1 MTQDDPSSI
10 AAAPEGVPH
19 ESPLRIARERCGVDQ
34 ASLAGKLKISVA
46 RLEALEQGRYE
57 EFSDPVFVRS
67 LALSVCRHLNVDA
80 TEVLAHLPKP
90 EGRTLEKIGRGL
102 QTPFRDRTVRW
113 HSVIDAS
120 RLKGLVLVASMV
132 LIVVLVALAVNHRSG
147 VSIGASASAASSSAV
162 PSSAAASAPSVS
174 SSSATVET
182 VFAEAAV
189 ETFPGLVITTQEASW
204 VEVLDGQGK
213 EVLSKVVQP
222 SESLKISADLPLRLK
237 IGNAKATQVFFKG
250 QAVDF
255 SGTTRDNVARVEL
268 N

>member
-1 MTQDDPSSI
+1 MTQDDPASI
-10 AAAPEGVPH
+10 AAAPHGVPRV
-19 ESPLRIARERCGVDQ
+19 SPLRIARERCGIDL

-46 RLEALEQGRYE
+46 RLEALEQGRFE

-80 TEVLAHLPKP
+80 TQVLAHLPKP
-90 EGRTLEKIGRGL
+90 AGRTLEKIGQGL

-113 HSVIDAS
+113 HSVLDGA
-120 RLKGLVLVASMV
+120 RLKGLWLVAIIV
-132 LIVVLVALAVNHRSG
+132 VVVVLVALVVNYRSAEP
-147 VSIGASASAASSSAV
+147 IGGSATAASSSAV
-162 PSSAAASAPSVS
+162 PSSAAASSPSVS

-182 VFAEAAV
+182 VFAEVAADA
-189 ETFPGLVITTQEASW
+189 FPGLLITTQEASW

-222 SESLKISADLPLRLK
+222 SESLKISAELPLRLK

-250 QAVDF
+250 RAVDF
-255 SGTTRDNVARVEL
+255 SSSTRDNVARVEL

>member
-1 MTQDDPSSI
+1 MTHDDPSST
-10 AAAPEGVPH
+10 AVPLAGTH
-19 ESPLRIARERCGVDQ
+19 PASPLRMARERCGIDQ

-46 RLEALEQGRYE
+46 RLDALEQGRFE

-80 TEVLAHLPKP
+80 AEVLAHLPKP
-90 EGRTLEKIGRGL
+90 EGRTLEKIGQGL
-102 QTPFRDRTVRW
+102 QTPFRDRSVRW
-113 HSVIDAS
+113 HSVLDTP
-120 RLKGLVLVASMV
+120 RLKVILGGAGLVLV
-132 LIVVLVALAVNHRSG
+132 VVLVALTINHRSG
-147 VSIGASASAASSSAV
+147 DAVGDSASAARSSAG
-162 PSSAAASAPSVS
+162 PSSATGSAPAAS

-182 VFAEAAV
+182 VFAEAAA

-222 SESLKISADLPLRLK
+222 SESLKISAELPLRLK

-255 SGTTRDNVARVEL
+255 SGSTRDNVARVEL
-268 N
+268 K